1 MSDAPAVI
9 AVVDDD
15 AAFGELVLD
24 IVASEGLV
32 GMAVSPRGSV
42 VDRLRE
48 VRPAL
53 IIMDWRLG
61 EGQEGPTAEPLLR
74 DIADDPE
81 LRATP
86 VLVCSADMAA
96 LREHV
101 PLLPTELSVT
111 VLEKP
116 FGVEAFIGVVHEAL
130 ARSGVTR

>member
-1 MSDAPAVI
+1 MADAPAVI

-24 IVASEGLV
+24 IVASEGHV
-32 GMAVSPRGSV
+32 GTTVSPRANV
-42 VDRLRE
+42 VDRLRDL
-48 VRPAL
+48 RPRL

-74 DIADDPE
+74 DIADDPD
-81 LRATP
+81 LRGTP
-86 VLVCSADMAA
+86 VIVCSADMGA

-101 PLLPTELSVT
+101 PRLPPQLAVT

-116 FGVEAFIGVVHEAL
+116 FSVDAFVEVCDRAL
-130 ARSGVTR
+130 AGSDVRA

>member
-1 MSDAPAVI
+1 MSDAPTVI

-24 IVASEGLV
+24 IVASEGHR
-32 GMAVSPRGSV
+32 GTMISPRGSV

-48 VRPAL
+48 VRAAL

-86 VLVCSADMAA
+86 VVVCSADMAA

-101 PLLPTELSVT
+101 PLLPPELSVT

-116 FGVEAFIGVVHEAL
+116 FGVDAFIRVVDGAL
-130 ARSGVTR
+130 AGSDARR